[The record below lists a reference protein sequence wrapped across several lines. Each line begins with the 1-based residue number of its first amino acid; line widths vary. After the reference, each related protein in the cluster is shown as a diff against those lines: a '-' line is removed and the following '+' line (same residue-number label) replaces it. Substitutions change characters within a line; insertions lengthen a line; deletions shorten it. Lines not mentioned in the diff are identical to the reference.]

1 MSVKFEKK
9 SDRDRETE
17 TLGIFFKDK
26 EFSYIQGGE
35 FDKEDAKIINEDLL
49 VVGLCEV
56 KTMFKNVEDTDFV
69 RIGLRKIHSS
79 QEKSVYKGL
88 PFLLIWRFNN
98 AIGSLWL
105 QDLIGSVK
113 WGGRKVPREGSTW
126 DRELMIY
133 IDKSKLKLI
142 EATKL

>member
-1 MSVKFEKK
+1 MSVKFEQK
-9 SDRDRETE
+9 SDRDRENE
-17 TLGIFFKDK
+17 TLSIFFKDK
-26 EFSYIQGGE
+26 DFSYIQGGE
-35 FDKEDAKIINEDLL
+35 FDKEDAKIINDNLL

-56 KTMFKNVEDTDFV
+56 KTMFKDVEDADFV

-79 QEKSVYKGL
+79 QEKSVYKNL
-88 PFLLIWRFNN
+88 PFLLLWRFNN

-105 QDLIGSVK
+105 QDLAGSVK